1 MKKTLTLLMGILIL
15 TAYSLAEVR
24 IGFVNTQQILS
35 NTKIGI
41 QVSKKL
47 ETKQKE
53 EREKLL
59 VLQTKID
66 KLEKELKS
74 GTLDKPQMQSKSKDL
89 FNVKR
94 ELKSKYD
101 QLTEDFQKYTQT
113 EIKALE
119 EKVNPVIQEIGRS
132 KGYTAIYDIQRSGT
146 IYIDMS
152 VNITKEVIDAI
163 NQKYPQ

>member
-1 MKKTLTLLMGILIL
+1 
-15 TAYSLAEVR
+15 
-24 IGFVNTQQILS
+24 
-35 NTKIGI
+35 
-41 QVSKKL
+41 
-47 ETKQKE
+47 
-53 EREKLL
+53 
-59 VLQTKID
+59 LQTKID

-146 IYIDMS
+146 IYLDMA
-152 VNITKEVIDAI
+152 VNITREVIEAI
-163 NQKYPQ
+163 NLKFPN